1 MTPST
6 ADSTLHTVT
15 FHRFN
20 PPQAPTFKGFSL
32 KTPPQRL
39 HNSQTTPKLHAS
51 YIFTYK
57 FKTLPITGV
66 IFQRLYPNRTHPP
79 DAPPFMTGSTH
90 HRPHLSKAPPSKEP
104 IVLAPSFIIHTYQ
117 RPHRNRTHPPD
128 VPPFT
133 SPIYDWPQP
142 FTNSTSQTPPTT
154 GPTNERL
161 LHRRPGPTDSTPRPH
176 TSETTPTRINP

>member
-1 MTPST
+1 
-6 ADSTLHTVT
+6 
-15 FHRFN
+15 
-20 PPQAPTFKGFSL
+20 
-32 KTPPQRL
+32 
-39 HNSQTTPKLHAS
+39 
-51 YIFTYK
+51 
-57 FKTLPITGV
+57 
-66 IFQRLYPNRTHPP
+66 
-79 DAPPFMTGSTH
+79 MTGFTH

-176 TSETTPTRINP
+176 TSETTPTRINPQKIIGSPLQRAHATSPTPHQPHLSKIPPTISPTFQTTLPKTPPSIPQRPHTP